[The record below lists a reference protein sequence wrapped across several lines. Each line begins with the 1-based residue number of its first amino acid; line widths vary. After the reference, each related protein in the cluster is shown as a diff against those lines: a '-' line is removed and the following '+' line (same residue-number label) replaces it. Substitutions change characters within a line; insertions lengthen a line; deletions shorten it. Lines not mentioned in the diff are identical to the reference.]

1 MGWYCWTGLVIS
13 FLISFLITP
22 WVRKKAFRW
31 GAIDVPN
38 ARKVHSETMPRM
50 GGLGIYLALAA
61 GILIALPLSREIIG
75 LLLGMTLILAIGL
88 WDDLKG
94 MNAYVKF
101 AGQIAAAL
109 VMIPFGIQVL
119 SFTNPFTNS
128 WMEIS
133 PWIGVP
139 ITVFWLVAVTNAVN
153 LIDGLDGLASGVA
166 LIAALT
172 MAAVAYT
179 QFAKGTLNFQIQD
192 VLLPL
197 ILAVSIAGFLPH
209 NYHPAKIFLGDTGS
223 LLLGFTLAS
232 VSIMSTTKGAAATSV
247 ILPLII
253 LALPLLD
260 TFFAIVR
267 RVNTHKP
274 IFQPDKGHLHHRL
287 LALGF
292 SHLHAVWFIYI
303 ISLSMGILAVV
314 LNLMVS
320 RKVMML
326 TLLLIALLI
335 IWGSH
340 RLGILG
346 KTEEEKKEQP
356 DEQKQA

>member
-1 MGWYCWTGLVIS
+1 MGHYWVGILVS
-13 FLISFLITP
+13 FLISLLITP
-22 WVRKKAFRW
+22 WVKKKALKW
-31 GAIDVPN
+31 KAVDIPD
-38 ARKVHSETMPRM
+38 ARKVHRTIMPRM
-50 GGLGIYLALAA
+50 GGLGIYLAFAA
-61 GILIALPLSREIIG
+61 GILIALPLNLEIIG
-75 LLLGMTLILAIGL
+75 LLVGMTLILLVGI

-94 MNAYVKF
+94 MNAYLKF
-101 AGQIAAAL
+101 AAQIGAAL
-109 VMIPFGIQVL
+109 IVIPFGLEVL
-119 SFTNPFTNS
+119 SFTNPLTNA

-179 QFAKGTLNFQIQD
+179 QFARGTLDFQMQD
-192 VLLPL
+192 VVLPL
-197 ILAVSIAGFLPH
+197 LLAGAIAGFLPH

-247 ILPLII
+247 IMPLII

-260 TFFAIVR
+260 TLFAIVR
-267 RVNTHKP
+267 RVNTRKP
-274 IFQPDKGHLHHRL
+274 IFQPDKGHLHHCL
-287 LALGF
+287 LARGF
-292 SHLHAVWFIYI
+292 SHLHAVWFIYA
-303 ISLSMGILAVV
+303 ISLVMGILAVV

-320 RKVMML
+320 RKIMII
-326 TLLLIALLI
+326 TLLITVLVIL
-335 IWGSH
+335 WGSYS
-340 RLGILG
+340 LGIFG
-346 KTEEEKKEQP
+346 VKEEKKDQ
-356 DEQKQA
+356 QKEA